1 MFLIA
6 IVASAAISAAPAA
19 HAPVFAVP
27 SVSRPVTAPRPAPP
41 APPAPPVR
49 AAQSVAHQQVY
60 PSRPLTSCFI
70 QKREPGEDTIGVGA
84 APLSAYGPCPQSVF
98 IPPF

>member
-19 HAPVFAVP
+19 HAPVFSMP
-27 SVSRPVTAPRPAPP
+27 SASRPLSAPRPAPP
-41 APPAPPVR
+41 PPPPPVR
-49 AAQSVAHQQVY
+49 PAQSVAHQPDY

-84 APLSAYGPCPQSVF
+84 APLSSYGPCPQSVF